1 MHGEL
6 VHTTTSDFVRLHGFY
21 RESKETLATNPE
33 TGAINAAILAH
44 GLGGNF
50 YSSRLL
56 LHLAMVLESIGIH
69 VVIANTR
76 GHDMINSSTW
86 AGKTR
91 SVGAAFEDVAD
102 SKMDI
107 TAWADYLVKRGHTN
121 IAAVGHSLGA
131 IKSIY
136 SQAFAAHPNV
146 KNIIALSATR
156 LSYAKLSDSPRGELF
171 RETIKKCESLVEQNK
186 GQIPIQVPF
195 PFPTWMSPQGYLDKY
210 GPGESFNWL
219 NFIDR
224 IEIPTL
230 LLFGEKELTE
240 NVAFEGLRDDLA
252 PLKAGWNPLTIREI
266 DDADHFYTSRF
277 NEVSEN
283 IVRWLA

>member
-6 VHTTTSDFVRLHGFY
+6 VQTITSDFVRLHGFY
-21 RESKETLATNPE
+21 RESTQTLVTNAE
-33 TGAINAAILAH
+33 TGAINAAILTH

-56 LHLAMVLESIGIH
+56 FHLAEVLESIGIH
-69 VVIANTR
+69 VIIANTR

-107 TAWADYLVKRGHTN
+107 TAWADFLVKRGHTN
-121 IAAVGHSLGA
+121 IASIGHSLGA

-136 SQAFAAHPNV
+136 SQAFASHPNI

-156 LSYAKLSDSPRGELF
+156 LSHAKLSDSPRGELF
-171 RETIKKCESLVEQNK
+171 RETIKKCESLVQQKQANN
-186 GQIPIQVPF
+186 PIQVPF

-210 GPGESFNWL
+210 GPSESFNWL
-219 NFIDR
+219 DFVDR

-230 LLFGEKELTE
+230 MLFGEKELNE

-252 PLKAGWNPLTIREI
+252 LLSDGWNSLTIHEI
-266 DDADHFYTSRF
+266 EEADHFYTSRF
-277 NEVSEN
+277 NEVGEN

>member
-6 VHTTTSDFVRLHGFY
+6 VHTITSDFVRLHGFY
-21 RESKETLATNPE
+21 RESKETLVTNAE
-33 TGAINAAILAH
+33 TGGITAAILTH

-56 LHLAMVLESIGIH
+56 FHLAGVLESIGIH

-91 SVGAAFEDVAD
+91 AVGEAFENVND
-102 SKMDI
+102 SKKNI
-107 TAWADYLVKRGHTN
+107 KSWADFLVKRGHTN
-121 IAAVGHSLGA
+121 ITAVGHSLGA

-136 SQAFAAHPNV
+136 AQAFAPHPNI
-146 KNIIALSATR
+146 KNIVALSATR

-171 RETIKKCESLVEQNK
+171 RETIKRCESLVEQNQ
-186 GQIPIQVPF
+186 GHNPIQVPF

-210 GPGESFNWL
+210 GPTEAFNWL
-219 NFIDR
+219 DFIDR

-230 LLFGEKELTE
+230 MLFGEKELNE
-240 NVAFEGLRDDLA
+240 NVAFEGLRDNLA
-252 PLKAGWNPLTIREI
+252 LLSAEWNSLTIQEI

-277 NEVSEN
+277 NEVGEN

>member
-6 VHTTTSDFVRLHGFY
+6 VHTITSDFVRLHGFY
-21 RESKETLATNPE
+21 RESKETLVSNAE
-33 TGAINAAILAH
+33 TGGINAAILTH

-56 LHLAMVLESIGIH
+56 FHLAGVLESIGIH

-107 TAWADYLVKRGHTN
+107 NAWADFLVKRGHTN

-136 SQAFAAHPNV
+136 AQAFAPHPNI
-146 KNIIALSATR
+146 KNIVALSATR

-171 RETIKKCESLVEQNK
+171 RETIKKCESLVEQNL
-186 GQIPIQVPF
+186 GHNPIQVPF

-210 GPGESFNWL
+210 GPTEAFNWL
-219 NFIDR
+219 DFIDR

-230 LLFGEKELTE
+230 MLFGERELNE
-240 NVAFEGLRDDLA
+240 NVAFEGLRDNLA
-252 PLKAGWNPLTIREI
+252 LLNDGWNSLTIQEI
-266 DDADHFYTSRF
+266 EEADHFYTSRF
-277 NEVSEN
+277 NEVGEN
-283 IVRWLA
+283 IVRWLT

>member
-1 MHGEL
+1 MHGEI
-6 VHTTTSDFVRLHGFY
+6 VHTITSDFVSLHGFY
-21 RESKETLATNPE
+21 RESKETLVTNSE
-33 TGAINAAILAH
+33 TGAISAAILTH

-56 LHLAMVLESIGIH
+56 FHLAQVLESIGIH

-107 TAWADYLVKRGHTN
+107 SAWAYFLAKRGHAN

-136 SQAFAAHPNV
+136 SQAFAPHPNI

-171 RETIKKCESLVEQNK
+171 RDTIKKCESLVEQNQ
-186 GQIPIQVPF
+186 GHNPIQVPF

-210 GPGESFNWL
+210 GPAESFNWL

-230 LLFGEKELTE
+230 MLFGERELNE

-252 PLKAGWNPLTIREI
+252 LLTAGWNSLTIQEI
-266 DDADHFYTSRF
+266 EEADHFYTSRF
-277 NEVSEN
+277 NEVGEN
-283 IVRWLA
+283 ILRWLA

>member
-6 VHTTTSDFVRLHGFY
+6 VHTITSDFVRLHGFY
-21 RESKETLATNPE
+21 RESNATLVTNTE
-33 TGAINAAILAH
+33 TGAITAAILTH

-56 LHLAMVLESIGIH
+56 LHLAKVLESIGIH

-107 TAWADYLVKRGHTN
+107 GAWADFLVKRGHTN

-136 SQAFAAHPNV
+136 SQAFAAHPNI

-171 RETIKKCESLVEQNK
+171 RETIKKCESLIALNK
-186 GQIPIQVPF
+186 GQEPIQVPF
-195 PFPTWMSPQGYLDKY
+195 PFPTWMCPQGYLDKY
-210 GPGESFNWL
+210 GPGGSFNWL
-219 NFIDR
+219 DFIDR

-230 LLFGEKELTE
+230 MLFGEKELND
-240 NVAFEGLRDDLA
+240 NVAFEGLRDDLEL
-252 PLKAGWNPLTIREI
+252 LKSGWNPLAIHEI
-266 DDADHFYTSRF
+266 EDADHFYTSRF
-277 NEVSEN
+277 SEVGEN

>member
-6 VHTTTSDFVRLHGFY
+6 VHTITSDFVRLHGFY
-21 RESKETLATNPE
+21 RESKETLVSNAE
-33 TGAINAAILAH
+33 TGGINAAILTH

-56 LHLAMVLESIGIH
+56 FHLAGVLESIGIH

-91 SVGAAFEDVAD
+91 SVGAAFENVAD

-107 TAWADYLVKRGHTN
+107 NAWADFLVKRGHTN
-121 IAAVGHSLGA
+121 ITAVGHSLGA

-136 SQAFAAHPNV
+136 AQAFAPHPNI
-146 KNIIALSATR
+146 KNIVALSATR

-171 RETIKKCESLVEQNK
+171 RETIKRCESLVEQNQ
-186 GQIPIQVPF
+186 GHNPIQVPF

-210 GPGESFNWL
+210 GPTEAFNWL
-219 NFIDR
+219 DFIDR

-230 LLFGEKELTE
+230 MLFGEKELNE
-240 NVAFEGLRDDLA
+240 NVAFEGLRDNLA
-252 PLKAGWNPLTIREI
+252 LLSAEWNSLTIQEI

-277 NEVSEN
+277 NEVGEN